1 MLLGVDTGGTFTD
14 FVALDGTSLRLH
26 KVLSTPDEPS
36 RAVQQGI
43 ADLGLAPDV
52 AAGRVTIVHG
62 TTIAT
67 NAALEGKGARTAYVT
82 NRGFTDVLQI
92 GRQARVGLYSLAPQA
107 RADPIPAELTIG
119 TGGRIDPSGKVLEPL
134 TQHDLEAL
142 RGQIIALRPEAI
154 AINLLYSYVDDTHE
168 RAIEA
173 ALTDLAFVC
182 RSSAVLPEYKEY
194 ERGIATWLNAWL
206 GPIVQRYLVRLV
218 RAVSPSSVIVMQ
230 STGGTI
236 GATAASRRAVN
247 LLLSGPAGGL
257 AAARHLGA
265 TIGQPDL
272 LTFDMG
278 GTSTDVALIGERPTL
293 TDAGSIGPY
302 PVAVPMADIHTI
314 GAGGGS
320 IAYLDAAGLLHV
332 GPHSAGASPGP
343 ACYGLGGLEPTVTDA
358 NLVLGRIPSTQHLA
372 ATLALRADLAL
383 RAMERVA
390 LPLGTSPHEAAAGV
404 VAIANQHMAQA
415 LRGISLERGHDP
427 RRFALVC
434 FGGAGGLHVC
444 ALADALE
451 IAQIIV
457 PAYCGVFSALGM
469 LVADAS
475 RTLTKTI
482 NCSIEALT
490 VEEMTAHFDSLSIS
504 GRRELIDD
512 GAAADQIVE
521 RRSTD
526 LRYRGQSFTLTVA
539 WTTPPQAV
547 LSFNEMHQARY
558 GHALELPVELVNV
571 RCDLTVPPNNITL
584 PKLSARPPAQ
594 PRRMLQ
600 IANQHD
606 VPLFERAELC
616 AGQRIK
622 GPAVIAETMATTF
635 VDERWQASVDYWGH
649 LFLTAS
655 DSRQRLGNAA
665 AT

>member
-14 FVALDGTSLRLH
+14 FVAFDGTSLRLH
-26 KVLSTPDEPS
+26 KVLSTPDDPS

-52 AAGRVTIVHG
+52 ASGHVTIVHG
-62 TTIAT
+62 TTVAT
-67 NAALEGKGARTAYVT
+67 NATLEGKGARTAYVT
-82 NRGFTDVLQI
+82 NRGFTDILRI
-92 GRQARVGLYSLAPQA
+92 GRQARVGLYSLTPQA
-107 RADPIPAELTIG
+107 HADPIPAELTIG
-119 TGGRIDPSGKVLEPL
+119 TGGRIDSAGDVLEPL
-134 TQHDLEAL
+134 TQHDLDTL
-142 RGQIIALRPEAI
+142 RRQIIALRPEAI

-206 GPIVQRYLVRLV
+206 GPLVQRYLVHLA

-230 STGGTI
+230 SSGGTI
-236 GATAASRRAVN
+236 GAKAASRRAVN

-265 TIGQPDL
+265 AIGQPDL
-272 LTFDMG
+272 LTLDMG
-278 GTSTDVALIGERPTL
+278 GTSTDVAMIGESTAL

-320 IAYLDAAGLLHV
+320 IAYLDAAGALHV
-332 GPHSAGASPGP
+332 GPRSAGANPGP

-358 NLVLGRIPSTQHLA
+358 NLVLGRIPSTQRLA
-372 ATLALRADLAL
+372 ATMALRADLAL
-383 RAMERVA
+383 RAIERIA
-390 LPLGTSPHEAAAGV
+390 QPLSASPQEAAAGV

-415 LRGISLERGHDP
+415 LRVISLERGHDP

-451 IAQIIV
+451 IAQVIV
-457 PAYCGVFSALGM
+457 PAHCGVFSALGM

-475 RTLTKTI
+475 RVLIKTV
-482 NCSIEALT
+482 NRSIDALT
-490 VEEMTAHFDSLSIS
+490 LEEITAHFDALSIS
-504 GRRELIDD
+504 GRRDLIDD
-512 GAAADQIVE
+512 GAEVAHIVE

-526 LRYRGQSFTLTVA
+526 LRYRGQSFALTVG
-539 WTTPPQAV
+539 WTTPQQAV
-547 LSFNEMHQARY
+547 LSFNEMHEARY

-571 RCDLTVPPNNITL
+571 RCDLTVPHADVTL
-584 PKLSARPPAQ
+584 PRLPARSPARP
-594 PRRMLQ
+594 RRILQ
-600 IANQHD
+600 TAYHTA
-606 VPLFERAELC
+606 VALFERGELC
-616 AGQRIK
+616 AGQRIN

-635 VDERWQASVDYWGH
+635 VDERWQASVDDWGH
-649 LFLTAS
+649 LFLTATNS
-655 DSRQRLGNAA
+655 PPTTR
-665 AT
+665 

>member
-14 FVALDGTSLRLH
+14 FVAFDGTSLRLH
-26 KVLSTPDEPS
+26 KVLSTPDDPS

-52 AAGRVTIVHG
+52 ASGHVTIVHG
-62 TTIAT
+62 TTVAT

-82 NRGFTDVLQI
+82 NRGFTDILRI
-92 GRQARVGLYSLAPQA
+92 GRQARVGLYSLTPQA
-107 RADPIPAELTIG
+107 HADPIPAELTIG
-119 TGGRIDPSGKVLEPL
+119 TGGRIDSAGNVLEPL
-134 TQHDLEAL
+134 TQHDLDTL
-142 RGQIIALRPEAI
+142 RRQIIALRPEAI

-206 GPIVQRYLVRLV
+206 GPLVQRYLVHLA

-230 STGGTI
+230 SSGGTI
-236 GATAASRRAVN
+236 GAKAASRRAVN

-265 TIGQPDL
+265 AIGQPDL
-272 LTFDMG
+272 LTLDMG
-278 GTSTDVALIGERPTL
+278 GTSTDVAMIGESTAL

-320 IAYLDAAGLLHV
+320 IAYLDAAGALHV
-332 GPHSAGASPGP
+332 GPRSAGANPGP

-358 NLVLGRIPSTQHLA
+358 NLVLGRIPSTQRLA
-372 ATLALRADLAL
+372 ATMALRADLAL
-383 RAMERVA
+383 RAIERIA
-390 LPLGTSPHEAAAGV
+390 QPLSASPQEAAAGV

-415 LRGISLERGHDP
+415 LRVISLERGHDP

-451 IAQIIV
+451 IAQVIV
-457 PAYCGVFSALGM
+457 PAHCGVFSALGM

-475 RTLTKTI
+475 RVLIKTV
-482 NCSIEALT
+482 NRSIDALT
-490 VEEMTAHFDSLSIS
+490 LEEITAHFDALSIS
-504 GRRELIDD
+504 GRRDLIDD
-512 GAAADQIVE
+512 GAEVAHIVE

-526 LRYRGQSFTLTVA
+526 LRYRGQSFALTVG
-539 WTTPPQAV
+539 WTTPQQAV
-547 LSFNEMHQARY
+547 LSFNEMHEARY

-571 RCDLTVPPNNITL
+571 RCDLTVPHADVTL
-584 PKLSARPPAQ
+584 PRLPARSPAQ
-594 PRRMLQ
+594 PRGMLQ
-600 IANQHD
+600 TAYHNA
-606 VPLFERAELC
+606 VALFERGELC
-616 AGQRIK
+616 AGQSIN

-635 VDERWQASVDYWGH
+635 VDEGWQASVDDRGH
-649 LFLTAS
+649 LFLTATES
-655 DSRQRLGNAA
+655 PPTAQ
-665 AT
+665 